1 MLQAR
6 QCHFWY
12 LWDFFIANAKQMA
25 YIWEENLMEKQKLE
39 QQSGPCPSAAAIP

>member
-12 LWDFFIANAKQMA
+12 LWDFFIANAKQIREA
-25 YIWEENLMEKQKLE
+25 NLVEKQKLE
-39 QQSGPCPSAAAIP
+39 PQSAPRPSAATLQ